1 MNKAYRNYTIAVLYG
16 VCILLLPTFFSLL
29 YGQSTAQTAGQA
41 SGSSYE
47 QGAFFFRVNKPEQ
60 AIPLLERSVSDGSA
74 APPVYNYLGSAYLQT
89 GNVKKALEV
98 FLKGAS
104 TSGTDKRSLYYNAGN
119 AAFLLADYV
128 KAEEYFSL
136 SLAADASWA
145 PPFLNRGNTNIR
157 LGNYSNAVRDY
168 ERYLALDA
176 DSAQASEVRRMIS
189 ALNDQLVFLEQE
201 KLRKAEE
208 AERIKLEE
216 ERLNAE
222 KARRAEEDARRA
234 EQLAAEE
241 AERRRKILE
250 EVSASLQAG
259 SSTNVSAGTEGV
271 LDYEYEEA
279 ELE

>member
-47 QGAFFFRVNKPEQ
+47 Q
-60 AIPLLERSVSDGSA
+60 
-74 APPVYNYLGSAYLQT
+74 T

-119 AAFLLADYV
+119 AAFLLADYA

-145 PPFLNRGNTNIR
+145 PPFLNRGNTNVR

>member
-1 MNKAYRNYTIAVLYG
+1 M
-16 VCILLLPTFFSLL
+16 
-29 YGQSTAQTAGQA
+29 
-41 SGSSYE
+41 
-47 QGAFFFRVNKPEQ
+47 
-60 AIPLLERSVSDGSA
+60 
-74 APPVYNYLGSAYLQT
+74 
-89 GNVKKALEV
+89 
-98 FLKGAS
+98 
-104 TSGTDKRSLYYNAGN
+104 
-119 AAFLLADYV
+119 
-128 KAEEYFSL
+128 
-136 SLAADASWA
+136 
-145 PPFLNRGNTNIR
+145 
-157 LGNYSNAVRDY
+157 
-168 ERYLALDA
+168 
-176 DSAQASEVRRMIS
+176 
-189 ALNDQLVFLEQE
+189 EQE